1 MAKRKPLNKKEL
13 REIKA
18 VLLKSK
24 EEILNNTKGQE
35 SFCLDKDE
43 LMDPLDEAS
52 ANIEAQ
58 RELRMRNREV
68 FYLKKINKTLE
79 RIDTD
84 GYGCCEE
91 CAEHI
96 GYVRLK
102 ARPTAELC
110 IACKEE
116 NEMVENSSWKR
127 SKSLGVALNEMR

>member
-13 REIKA
+13 KEIKA
-18 VLLKSK
+18 ILLKAK
-24 EEILNNTKGQE
+24 EEILNNAKGQE
-35 SFCLDKDE
+35 SFCLDKEE

-79 RIDTD
+79 RIEKD
-84 GYGCCEE
+84 GYGECEE
-91 CAEHI
+91 CGLHI
-96 GYVRLK
+96 GFVRLK

-127 SKSLGVALNEMR
+127 SKSLGLALNEVR

>member
-13 REIKA
+13 KEIKT

-24 EEILNNTKGQE
+24 EEILNNAKGQE
-35 SFCLDKDE
+35 NYCLDKDE

-68 FYLKKINKTLE
+68 FYLKKINKTLD
-79 RIDTD
+79 RIDNE

-91 CAEHI
+91 CGEHI

>member
-13 REIKA
+13 KEIRTI
-18 VLLKSK
+18 LLKAK
-24 EEILNNTKGQE
+24 EEILNNAKGQE

-79 RIDTD
+79 RIDHE
-84 GYGCCEE
+84 GYGECEE
-91 CAEHI
+91 CGLHI
-96 GYVRLK
+96 GFVRLK

-127 SKSLGVALNEMR
+127 SKSLGVALNEIR

>member
-1 MAKRKPLNKKEL
+1 MARRKPLNKKEL
-13 REIKA
+13 KEIKLI
-18 VLLKSK
+18 LLRSK

-79 RIDTD
+79 LIDKD
-84 GYGCCEE
+84 VYGCCEE
-91 CAEHI
+91 CSEHI
-96 GYVRLK
+96 GAVRLK
-102 ARPTAELC
+102 ARPTADLC
-110 IACKEE
+110 ISCKEE

-127 SKSLGVALNEMR
+127 SKSLGVALGEMR